1 MLLSDQTSVHYIIIY
16 HFAIRGG
23 ENMKE
28 IILSLV
34 AGAIV
39 GILFKFLKLP
49 LPAPPVLAGVLGI
62 VGVYLGGVVGEW
74 ILNSFKG

>member
-1 MLLSDQTSVHYIIIY
+1 MLLSDQTSAHYTMNLL
-16 HFAIRGG
+16 AIRGG

-34 AGAIV
+34 AGLIV

>member
-1 MLLSDQTSVHYIIIY
+1 MIRRLLTNKFINHL
-16 HFAIRGG
+16 ANRGG

-34 AGAIV
+34 AGLFV

>member
-1 MLLSDQTSVHYIIIY
+1 
-16 HFAIRGG
+16 
-23 ENMKE
+23 MKE
-28 IILSLV
+28 IILSLA
-34 AGAIV
+34 AGLVV